1 MYLPL
6 GNSEKE
12 NDAVARKVLING
24 LKCIPS
30 FGGPLFLVATVAYGL
45 RDPVNTE
52 LTILLYVYALLG
64 LAIYVPM
71 ILTDQVSLAYA
82 AYAGIGGYSVAIL
95 SSRSLESLWGVLLGM
110 ALAGLTACLVA
121 LATRKLS
128 GYFLAVGTLLVAVAF
143 GRFLL
148 QQTDLTGGADG
159 LTFPREILGFPVSR
173 TSLLIGGAV
182 MIWGIAAIIQ
192 NLERSDLGKGLFLM
206 GGSRPAAE
214 SIGLNTSRFRIL
226 SLILGASIASLAG
239 SLLAFS
245 RGLVLPDSF
254 HLELAFLILFI
265 PLLGGKQ
272 TPWGCLVGAAV
283 LVYVLE
289 IARSFGPGKLLY
301 GLGVLACVL
310 VIPGGIAGRLGALL
324 SVIERWVSHCLPE
337 SVPVSSDTGK
347 LTRGRTDSS
356 EWKLDRRAEQ
366 GIEKGK
372 DHRLG
377 SGQGKTAPLVVRNM
391 NKAYGGVKALQDVSF
406 DLLNGEILGIVGP
419 NGAGKTTLIDVLT
432 GIQNADSGQV
442 LLEGQIL
449 KGAASERALAGL
461 ARTFQHPQ
469 LSTELTVGENVGLGL
484 LRLSAPRSWAGMT
497 ILMIRSM
504 LPSPISHKPR
514 QDELAIRETG
524 VRVGLQNLE
533 EEIANSSFGTE
544 KLAEIGRALISK
556 PSVLLMDEPFAG
568 LGKTDID
575 RVIDAV
581 EQWRLHALGVII
593 VDHNIDLLS
602 KICDRLL
609 VLDSGVA
616 IACGPPNEVL
626 AEPHVQKAYFGGD

>member
-1 MYLPL
+1 MKRILIVFVKYLRC
-6 GNSEKE
+6 
-12 NDAVARKVLING
+12 A
-24 LKCIPS
+24 
-30 FGGPLFLVATVAYGL
+30 GGPLFLVATVAYGL
-45 RDPVNTE
+45 QNLVNME
-52 LTILLYVYALLG
+52 LVILLYVYALLG

-95 SSRSLESLWGVLLGM
+95 SSRSLEALWGVLLGM
-110 ALAGLTACLVA
+110 VLAGLTAYLVA

-148 QQTDLTGGADG
+148 QHPDLTGGADG
-159 LTFPREILGFPVSR
+159 LTFRREILSLPLSR
-173 TSLLIGGAV
+173 TALLVGGAV
-182 MIWGIAAIIQ
+182 MIWGIAVLIQ
-192 NLERSDLGKGLFLM
+192 NLERSDVGKGLFLM
-206 GGSRPAAE
+206 GRSRPAAE
-214 SIGLNTSRFRIL
+214 SIGLNTLRFRTL
-226 SLILGASIASLAG
+226 SLVLGAAIASLAG
-239 SLLAFS
+239 SILAFG

-254 HLELAFLILFI
+254 HLELTFLILFI

-289 IARSFGPGKLLY
+289 IVRSFGPGKLLY

-310 VIPGGIAGRLGALL
+310 VVPGGIAGRLGVLL
-324 SVIERWVSHCLPE
+324 SGIERWINVRVRGLAPASSNTWGLTNVRVEPSETKISGEVSDKIEKEQNH
-337 SVPVSSDTGK
+337 SVSSV
-347 LTRGRTDSS
+347 
-356 EWKLDRRAEQ
+356 Q
-366 GIEKGK
+366 GG
-372 DHRLG
+372 
-377 SGQGKTAPLVVRNM
+377 TAAPLVVKKIS
-391 NKAYGGVKALQDVSF
+391 KAYGGVRALQDVSF
-406 DLLNGEILGIVGP
+406 SLLDGEILGIVGP

-432 GIQNADSGQV
+432 GIQNADSGQI

-449 KGAASERALAGL
+449 KGPASERALKGL

-469 LSTELTVGENVGLGL
+469 LSAELTVGENVGLGL
-484 LRLSAPRSWAGMT
+484 LRLNAPRSWAGT
-497 ILMIRSM
+497 TVLMIRSM
-504 LPSPISHKPR
+504 LSSPWR
-514 QDELAIRETG
+514 QEMRGDVGDVLAETALK
-524 VRVGLQNLE
+524 VGLEDLQ
-533 EEIANSSFGTE
+533 EEIASASCGTE

-568 LGKTDID
+568 LGKSDIE
-575 RVIDAV
+575 RVIDAI

-616 IACGPPNEVL
+616 IACGPPKDVL
-626 AEPHVQKAYFGGD
+626 LEPQVQKAYFGGD

>member
-1 MYLPL
+1 MKRILSIFLKYL
-6 GNSEKE
+6 SC
-12 NDAVARKVLING
+12 A
-24 LKCIPS
+24 
-30 FGGPLFLVATVAYGL
+30 GGPLFLVATVAYGL
-45 RDPVNTE
+45 QNLVNTE
-52 LTILLYVYALLG
+52 LMILLYVYALLG

-95 SSRSLESLWGVLLGM
+95 SSRSLEALWGVLLGM
-110 ALAGLTACLVA
+110 VLAGLTAYLVA

-148 QQTDLTGGADG
+148 QQPDLTGGADG
-159 LTFPREILGFPVSR
+159 LNFRREILSIPLSR
-173 TSLLIGGAV
+173 TALLVAGAV
-182 MIWGIAAIIQ
+182 MIWGIAVLIQ
-192 NLERSDLGKGLFLM
+192 NLKRSDVGKGLFLM

-214 SIGLNTSRFRIL
+214 SIGLNTLRFRTL
-226 SLILGASIASLAG
+226 SLVLGAAIASLAG
-239 SLLAFS
+239 SVLAFS

-289 IARSFGPGKLLY
+289 IARSFGPGKLVY

-310 VIPGGIAGRLGALL
+310 VIPEGIAGRLGALL
-324 SVIERWVSHCLPE
+324 SVIERWVNIRLPGLA
-337 SVPVSSDTGK
+337 PASSNTWG
-347 LTRGRTDSS
+347 LTKVRAELSETKMNGEVAHKIEKELDSS
-356 EWKLDRRAEQ
+356 VRSVQ
-366 GIEKGK
+366 G
-372 DHRLG
+372 
-377 SGQGKTAPLVVRNM
+377 TAAPLIVKKM
-391 NKAYGGVKALQDVSF
+391 NKAYGGVRALQDVSF
-406 DLLNGEILGIVGP
+406 NLVNGEILGVVGP

-432 GIQNADSGQV
+432 GIQSADSGQI

-449 KGAASERALAGL
+449 KGPASERALKGL

-469 LSTELTVGENVGLGL
+469 LSAELTVGENVGLGL
-484 LRLSAPRSWAGMT
+484 LRLNTPRSWAGMT

-504 LPSPISHKPR
+504 LPSPWR
-514 QDELAIRETG
+514 QKRRGDDGDVVVEAALK
-524 VRVGLQNLE
+524 VGLEDLE
-533 EEIANSSFGTE
+533 EEIASASFGTE

-556 PSVLLMDEPFAG
+556 PPVLLMDEPFAG
-568 LGKTDID
+568 LGKSDIE
-575 RVIDAV
+575 RVIDAI
-581 EQWRLHALGVII
+581 EQWRPHALGVII

-609 VLDSGVA
+609 VLDLGVV
-616 IACGPPNEVL
+616 IACGPPKDVL
-626 AEPHVQKAYFGGD
+626 SEPQVQKAYFGGD